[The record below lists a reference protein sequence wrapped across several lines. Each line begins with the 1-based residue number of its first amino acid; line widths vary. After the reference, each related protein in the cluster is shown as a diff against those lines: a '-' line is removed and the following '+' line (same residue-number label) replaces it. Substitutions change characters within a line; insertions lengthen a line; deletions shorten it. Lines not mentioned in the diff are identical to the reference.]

1 MKDPL
6 HLSKRERQIMEIVYA
21 RGQATASDVLDDL
34 ADAPSRTAVRTLL
47 RILED
52 KGHLAHDKHG
62 REFVYRPTRP
72 RQQVARSALRRLLT
86 TFFDGSL
93 EEAVAA
99 HLADPTTEMSPDELA
114 RLRRLIDE
122 AQQKGR

>member
-6 HLSKRERQIMEIVYA
+6 HLSKRERQIMEIVYR
-21 RGQATASDVLDDL
+21 RGEATASEIVAEM
-34 ADAPSRTAVRTLL
+34 ADPPSRTAVRTFL
-47 RILED
+47 RILQD
-52 KGHLAHDKHG
+52 KGHLAHHKLG
-62 REFVYRPTRP
+62 REFVYRPTRR
-72 RQQVARSALRRLLT
+72 RQQVARSALRRLLA

-93 EEAVAA
+93 EDAVAA
-99 HLADPTTEMSPDELA
+99 HLADPTTDMSANDLA